1 MDIFDKLNKEK
12 EVLNK
17 GDFRKKV
24 FESFD
29 EKSLF
34 QIFKIFY
41 INNDSESAKKFVNL
55 IDNNRSILNTGEIFK
70 EIQKERKIE
79 NRSSANVTH
88 FKILNSNFLNFVKET
103 ANLNNEQF
111 RLFVEQNKIY
121 RENQINKEKIL
132 PVNDI
137 GVNIEIIHAIQK
149 NGGIIHHKHISD
161 MAKISG
167 NVKNK
172 CSTETIRKLTEIVK
186 IHSELQGHK
195 GYMYPDLSLYEI
207 VGHFLW
213 KAADKENY
221 PVFLKIIEDHCAESD
236 FFINAGRLRIPFMH
250 IKPIL
255 EILEKKD
262 FNRNQIV
269 NLFED
274 NVLYNISCVEDFLEL
289 VHYGFGKQEKVNPIE
304 SWQYPLF
311 LNIQNDF
318 PFLFPQNKSDVISKI
333 FECGLNINMETL
345 NLFNANIAD
354 YLKDDDTIRQVTTL
368 LEKKILNDEQNI
380 MFDKIG
386 KIRI

>member
-1 MDIFDKLNKEK
+1 MDILDKLKQRKEG
-12 EVLNK
+12 LNQ
-17 GDFRKKV
+17 GIFRETV
-24 FESFD
+24 FKNFGQKSF
-29 EKSLF
+29 F
-34 QIFKIFY
+34 QIFKQFY
-41 INNDSESAKKFVNL
+41 INNDTESAKKFVSL
-55 IDNNRSILNTGEIFK
+55 IGNNRSILNTGEIFK

-88 FKILNSNFLNFVKET
+88 FIILNSNFLNFVKET
-103 ANLNNEQF
+103 AGLNNEEF
-111 RLFVEQNKIY
+111 RLFVKQ
-121 RENQINKEKIL
+121 NQIYNEKRL

-137 GVNIEIIHAIQK
+137 GLNIEIIYAIQK

-195 GYMYPDLSLYEI
+195 GYMYPDLSLYEM

-262 FNRNQIV
+262 FNREQIV

-289 VHYGFGKQEKVNPIE
+289 VYYGFGKQEKVNPIE

>member
-1 MDIFDKLNKEK
+1 MDILDKLKQRKEG
-12 EVLNK
+12 LNQ
-17 GDFRKKV
+17 GIFRETV
-24 FESFD
+24 FKNFGQKSF
-29 EKSLF
+29 F
-34 QIFKIFY
+34 QIFKQFY
-41 INNDSESAKKFVNL
+41 INNDTESAKKFVSL
-55 IDNNRSILNTGEIFK
+55 IGNNRSILNTGEIFK

-88 FKILNSNFLNFVKET
+88 FIILNSNFLNFVKET
-103 ANLNNEQF
+103 AGLNNEEF
-111 RLFVEQNKIY
+111 RLFVKQ
-121 RENQINKEKIL
+121 NQIYNEKRL

-137 GVNIEIIHAIQK
+137 GLNIEIIYAIQK

-262 FNRNQIV
+262 FNREQIV